1 MKITRT
7 LAAAGMA
14 GALAVTGFAVVAP
27 AAAATTDDDTTTSD
41 SRPGRAQT
49 IADAL
54 AGLVSDG
61 TLTQAQAD
69 EVATTLSESTALRG
83 PGGHGHGAGA
93 FGAGFGLEAA
103 AEALGLTTDELR
115 TALAVDG
122 TSLADVA
129 ATQGVATSDLVD
141 ALVAAHTERI
151 TEAVTDGRL
160 TQAEADERIA
170 ALPERIAAQVEEEWQ
185 AHGPRGSRLGA
196 PDDTATDGTDE
207 STADDAA

>member
-41 SRPGRAQT
+41 SRPGRAAQT

-69 EVATTLSESTALRG
+69 EVATTLNDSAALRG

-93 FGAGFGLEAA
+93 FGFGLESA

-129 ATQGVATSDLVD
+129 ATQGGATSDLVD
-141 ALVAAHTERI
+141 ALVTAHTERI

-170 ALPERIAAQVEEEWQ
+170 ALAERIAAQVEEEWQ

-196 PDDTATDGTDE
+196 PGTATDSTDE